1 MSTLKDEILSEL
13 EHANDELASYLE
25 NRLVSSALRK
35 QRANEDLTT
44 EESELCKSV
53 QSKQA
58 RVKSLQQNVAQAE
71 SLAAQKKMSKGKS
84 FESLK
89 SAKRKGMSRASSYGS
104 MESDS
109 SMGERL
115 LRKSRRKGSWRKGL
129 DEITPSARATRS
141 LREVAAVNAIR
152 CFALIF
158 FFAARA
164 SMQSQNCAQQ
174 QWAQCSG
181 LFASHKA
188 QALFWPL
195 GGVFNS
201 GNSLGASLFFMCTG
215 FVLYVP
221 YTDPRGRRGTV
232 GYLDSWEAN
241 QKYWLNRALRLFPV
255 YFFAALTSWASNIST
270 RLDSGVLTADIAS
283 HRSFWQEVVLE
294 LFSLNQFSHEHY
306 FPWSNGDLWVM
317 QLIIWFTLIAFPVMA
332 WAFKWLGPFETTLG
346 SFLVSLGVRCLT
358 RVPSLELTIY
368 QDFTQWGSS
377 IFGWLDIFVLGMYV
391 GYLYGTSLW
400 AGNPVAEETLKK
412 GGTLVQFVMG
422 STSYML
428 VYAGVL
434 YSLDVNDKYVPSSEG
449 THGHYQEPYCY
460 FREILFSF
468 KSVGLAIGFVFML
481 RMRLRLFRAAFI
493 TNPLVQITG
502 RMSMSIYVWHGMI
515 FDVFYNQYSEHTF
528 FHFFCFCVFLVPV
541 SCISYTYLEVE
552 GIRTAYKMLTSFPEY
567 ISPFTEGGFFAMDYY
582 VMDDG
587 LPEFN
592 RGVPGVWSKSTL
604 DQSKSPERRSE
615 DSPSSS
621 GVPTPAIGAASLA
634 AQEHLVRGVVSRQA
648 LIKAFTTRY
657 NAIFRLDP
665 QNPDWKQQAAEVRLN
680 EFCHEAGLDMK
691 VGNPELTVALL
702 AATDADTI
710 LKDIQQGYGTGTD
723 YLPPGFQAS
732 SSSSGAVNVREE
744 GSEGYQSSE
753 EQRGPTGTKANKI
766 SGFRA
771 TDG

>member
-1 MSTLKDEILSEL
+1 
-13 EHANDELASYLE
+13 
-25 NRLVSSALRK
+25 
-35 QRANEDLTT
+35 
-44 EESELCKSV
+44 
-53 QSKQA
+53 
-58 RVKSLQQNVAQAE
+58 
-71 SLAAQKKMSKGKS
+71 
-84 FESLK
+84 
-89 SAKRKGMSRASSYGS
+89 
-104 MESDS
+104 
-109 SMGERL
+109 
-115 LRKSRRKGSWRKGL
+115 
-129 DEITPSARATRS
+129 
-141 LREVAAVNAIR
+141 
-152 CFALIF
+152 
-158 FFAARA
+158 
-164 SMQSQNCAQQ
+164 
-174 QWAQCSG
+174 
-181 LFASHKA
+181 
-188 QALFWPL
+188 
-195 GGVFNS
+195 
-201 GNSLGASLFFMCTG
+201 
-215 FVLYVP
+215 
-221 YTDPRGRRGTV
+221 
-232 GYLDSWEAN
+232 
-241 QKYWLNRALRLFPV
+241 
-255 YFFAALTSWASNIST
+255 
-270 RLDSGVLTADIAS
+270 
-283 HRSFWQEVVLE
+283 
-294 LFSLNQFSHEHY
+294 
-306 FPWSNGDLWVM
+306 
-317 QLIIWFTLIAFPVMA
+317 
-332 WAFKWLGPFETTLG
+332 
-346 SFLVSLGVRCLT
+346 
-358 RVPSLELTIY
+358 
-368 QDFTQWGSS
+368 
-377 IFGWLDIFVLGMYV
+377 
-391 GYLYGTSLW
+391 
-400 AGNPVAEETLKK
+400 
-412 GGTLVQFVMG
+412 
-422 STSYML
+422 
-428 VYAGVL
+428 
-434 YSLDVNDKYVPSSEG
+434 
-449 THGHYQEPYCY
+449 
-460 FREILFSF
+460 
-468 KSVGLAIGFVFML
+468 
-481 RMRLRLFRAAFI
+481 
-493 TNPLVQITG
+493 
-502 RMSMSIYVWHGMI
+502 MSMSIYVWHGMI

-592 RGVPGVWSKSTL
+592 RGVPGAVYLPAADEASGAGMGSGTVEMGSMH
-604 DQSKSPERRSE
+604 QSKSPERRSE